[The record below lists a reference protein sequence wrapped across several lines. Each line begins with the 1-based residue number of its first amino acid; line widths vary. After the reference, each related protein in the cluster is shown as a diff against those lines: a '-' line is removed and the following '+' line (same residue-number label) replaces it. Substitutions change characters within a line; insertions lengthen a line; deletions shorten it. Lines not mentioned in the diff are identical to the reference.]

1 MAENIIQKTG
11 KLPYAWVIA
20 IVGALAVFCGLGLA
34 RFAFGMMLPSMSAS
48 LELNHS
54 QGGLLGFANMAGYV
68 IAVAISPLVLSH
80 LGTRVSATSS
90 LLLIAASM
98 LAMAATSSLPILC
111 ALYLLTGIGS
121 GGVVL
126 PMMSVMSQW
135 FYSSHRGL
143 ALGLVMSGP
152 GFGII
157 LSGFIV
163 PKLVAID
170 GLLSWQ
176 LGWLIFAVL
185 NIIVAL
191 LVFVLIRN
199 HPSEVAQIPFGRA
212 PQPPLNNQQKPQS
225 SKFKLLL
232 HLGLIFAIY
241 GVTYMIYVT
250 FIVTSM
256 IENYQ
261 LSEASAGQLWALFGL
276 LSIFSGIL
284 FGWIS
289 DKVGR
294 RLGLALA
301 FAALA
306 IAFGLVGFTHWQF
319 GLYLSVILFG
329 LSAWSVAVIMGASA
343 GDYFGPAVAANALAA
358 LTFAFSTG
366 QAAGPVI
373 AGYLAQLS
381 GDFSISYAGAALAAL
396 VAIGLAL
403 LLRPRA
409 SIS

>member
-1 MAENIIQKTG
+1 MANNSADKAG
-11 KLPYAWVIA
+11 KFPYAWIVA
-20 IVGALAVFCGLGLA
+20 VVGAVAVFCGLGLA

-48 LELNHS
+48 LQLDHS

-68 IAVAISPLVLSH
+68 IAVAISPLVLSRF
-80 LGTRVSATSS
+80 GTRVTATSS

-98 LAMAATSSLPILC
+98 LAMATTSSLPMLC

-191 LVFVLIRN
+191 LVFVVIRN
-199 HPSEVAQIPFGRA
+199 HPKDVGQMPFGHA
-212 PQPPLNNQQKPQS
+212 PQPPLKNQQKPQS
-225 SKFKLLL
+225 SQLKLLL
-232 HLGLIFAIY
+232 HLGFIFAIY

-256 IENYQ
+256 IESYQ
-261 LSEASAGQLWALFGL
+261 LSEASAGELWALFGL

-284 FGWIS
+284 FGWVS

-301 FAALA
+301 FATLA

-343 GDYFGPAVAANALAA
+343 GDYFGPAGAANALAA

-373 AGYLAQLS
+373 AGYLAQVS
-381 GDFSISYAGAALAAL
+381 GDFSISYAGAAFAAL
-396 VAIGLAL
+396 IAIGLAL
-403 LLRPRA
+403 LLRSRA
-409 SIS
+409 SVN